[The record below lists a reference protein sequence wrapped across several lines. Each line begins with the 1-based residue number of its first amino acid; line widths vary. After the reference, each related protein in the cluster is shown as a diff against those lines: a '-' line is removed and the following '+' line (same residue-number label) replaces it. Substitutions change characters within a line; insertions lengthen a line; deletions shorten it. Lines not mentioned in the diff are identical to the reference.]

1 MQLTP
6 LRGVLLHKAGR
17 PAVVRTWAGWDAP
30 TSAPTNPA
38 PTASRDARQAT
49 QQPRWR
55 ALWSKRQ
62 GNNLWARSRASPWLS
77 RHGQAVENSRKP
89 AYRARLAD
97 LVDFD
102 AGNAGPT
109 GTSVAATTGPAGQDD
124 AIVRSSGMARQGR
137 ARQSRAQQGKG
148 PLSSEAAIFVSNRT
162 TIADGSRRASPAP
175 TTSLAPTN
183 PAPTGPR
190 MPTQAAPR
198 APLARFTDV
207 RRTIISSRNPRYA
220 NRGEC

>member
-1 MQLTP
+1 M
-6 LRGVLLHKAGR
+6 GR
-17 PAVVRTWAGWDAP
+17 PYVGADKP
-30 TSAPTNPA
+30 SADRFQRRPPGHPA
-38 PTASRDARQAT
+38 ATLARFVEQKA
-49 QQPRWR
+49 RY
-55 ALWSKRQ
+55 
-62 GNNLWARSRASPWLS
+62 NLWARSRASPWLS

-220 NRGEC
+220 NQILQ